1 MITPVTD
8 TPRTTALM
16 HPSGAMS
23 IEILEHAR
31 TLERELTAMTGNA
44 SQYKAELDCI
54 KQTAVEMSDSNRVL
68 LADVREYRKDA
79 EDYSAKYDLMTAAYR
94 AAFEDILKIEKERDE
109 ARLAFKILGDKYD
122 QLIKDIKANSK

>member
-79 EDYSAKYDLMTAAYR
+79 EDYSAKYDSLTAAYR
-94 AAFEDILKIEKERDE
+94 AAFEEILKIEKERDE

-122 QLIKDIKANSK
+122 QLIKEIK

>member
-31 TLERELTAMTGNA
+31 TLERELIGMT
-44 SQYKAELDCI
+44 E
-54 KQTAVEMSDSNRVL
+54 
-68 LADVREYRKDA
+68 
-79 EDYSAKYDLMTAAYR
+79 KYESMTAAYK
-94 AAFEDILKIEKERDE
+94 AAFEEILKIEKQRDE
-109 ARLAFKILGDKYD
+109 ARLAFKILGDKYE
-122 QLIKDIKANSK
+122 QLIKDIKFKAQ